1 MRLSCEI
8 ADRESFDI
16 CRTDWGYINW
26 ERCLSDCALER
37 LKVLIVELVSQFILI
52 DTVDKERKT
61 YETHEESGIELL
73 ISQTC
78 ARIVE

>member
-1 MRLSCEI
+1 M
-8 ADRESFDI
+8 
-16 CRTDWGYINW
+16 
-26 ERCLSDCALER
+26 SDCALER

-73 ISQTC
+73 ISHTC